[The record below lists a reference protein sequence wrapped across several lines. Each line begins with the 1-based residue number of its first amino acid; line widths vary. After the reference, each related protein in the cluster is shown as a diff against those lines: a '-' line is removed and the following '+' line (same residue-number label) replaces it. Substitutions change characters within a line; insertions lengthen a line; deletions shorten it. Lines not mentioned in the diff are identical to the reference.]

1 MPASAPVIIHL
12 RFLDPRFGCIALPA
26 IVKAH
31 MDATGSSVLARLSAP
46 SAQKQQM
53 PAVMLQ
59 CCFNIPLPV
68 CPFSAGWELR
78 WMQALSL
85 YAVLGLVMLK
95 LALSRSPL
103 RRVLQQTSRTPAV
116 GMVMLMRAL
125 NEPLPLCCWHVG
137 FLKGGSLPVMGV

>member
-1 MPASAPVIIHL
+1 MPASAPVIIRL
-12 RFLDPRFGCIALPA
+12 RFLDPKYGCIALPA

-31 MDATGSSVLARLSAP
+31 MDATGSSVLARFSAP

-68 CPFSAGWELR
+68 CPFNAAWVLR
-78 WMQALSL
+78 WMQALSWKI
-85 YAVLGLVMLK
+85 VLWLVMLK

-103 RRVLQQTSRTPAV
+103 RKVLQEIARSAMMGV
-116 GMVMLMRAL
+116 VMIMRAL
-125 NEPLPLCCWHVG
+125 NESLPLCC
-137 FLKGGSLPVMGV
+137 